1 MKTLH
6 FPSSAAL
13 YDWHLPHFST
23 ALYNLHHMD
32 NRTWICDSCEKP
44 IIDPEHGWVEWL
56 GNQGTI
62 GRGLRLVHKQSD
74 SPRAPDGQCRY
85 DDDSCHNDFGLSD
98 LLGPDGLMQLLE
110 FLADG
115 TIIKEEV
122 LEMIKRLHIPG
133 YEHAR
138 LHFDAA
144 IAEGVFEPN
153 TASGYYSQEQINAV
167 LEWLS
172 PKHTG

>member
-1 MKTLH
+1 
-6 FPSSAAL
+6 
-13 YDWHLPHFST
+13 
-23 ALYNLHHMD
+23 MD

-56 GNQGTI
+56 GSQQEL
-62 GRGLRLVHKQSD
+62 GRGLRLVHKKPY
-74 SPRAPDGQCRY
+74 SPRAPDGLCRY
-85 DDDSCHNDFGLSD
+85 DDDACASSLELTD

-110 FLADG
+110 FLAEE
-115 TIIKEEV
+115 TISKEEV

-144 IAEGVFEPN
+144 ITEGVFESN
-153 TASGYYSQEQINAV
+153 TAAGYYSQEEINAV
-167 LEWLS
+167 LEWIS